1 MDSKVL
7 SDEEVEEAEASDSF
21 PALGY
26 PAGLGSI
33 GSGKGTQILPSPI
46 VEQAHILTGK
56 VGQPI
61 SQLQGEVPALAMCAP
76 GMQDPAGASRACN
89 TSRSCIEAKLVALC
103 LLYVELLRGPFV
115 QGTSPR

>member
-1 MDSKVL
+1 ML

-33 GSGKGTQILPSPI
+33 GSGKGTQTLPSPI
-46 VEQAHILTGK
+46 VEHAHILTGK

-61 SQLQGEVPALAMCAP
+61 SQLQGEVPALA
-76 GMQDPAGASRACN
+76 SVLRACKI
-89 TSRSCIEAKLVALC
+89 RQ
-103 LLYVELLRGPFV
+103 GPLGLATHARAV
-115 QGTSPR
+115 